1 MKLFR
6 SLAFVVALLSITG
19 CTHTFVRPAKDTLS
33 LGKST
38 HADVIKLVG
47 TPGMPEGK
55 VTINGETVQTV
66 TYAYYEGAKFY
77 GLIAPQ
83 RTLSYTFFNDV
94 MVGNEFNSSF
104 EEDTTRF
111 DTDKVT
117 AVIKGKSTRSDVI
130 AALGV
135 PSGEVLYPL
144 VKDKNCRG
152 MVYAYSIRRQGWI
165 NYNNLVIITLD
176 DKDVVTDVS
185 FKRNGDEQIKS

>member
-6 SLAFVVALLSITG
+6 TLAFVVALISITG
-19 CTHTFVRPAKDTLS
+19 CAHTFVRPAKDTLT

-38 HADVIKLVG
+38 HDDVIKLVG
-47 TPGMPEGK
+47 APAIPEGK
-55 VTINGETVQTV
+55 ATVNGETVQTI

-83 RTLSYTFFNDV
+83 RTLSYTFFNNV
-94 MVGNEFNSSF
+94 MIGNEFNSSF
-104 EEDTTRF
+104 DEDTTRF

-117 AVIKGKSTRSDVI
+117 AIVKGKSSRSDVI
-130 AALGV
+130 AALGT

-144 VKDKNCRG
+144 VKDKNSRG

-165 NYNNLVIITLD
+165 NYNNFVIITLD
-176 DKDVVTDVS
+176 DKDVVTEVS
-185 FKRNGDEQIKS
+185 FKRNGEEQIKS